1 MAKRRGTKQ
10 NKRKTKQN
18 KKISNIICLAFL
30 LLIVPRNDQ
39 LAAGSSILCYLFLYF
54 IFLVIPQSFTG
65 LFIVVVLLSSL
76 KEIMS

>member
-10 NKRKTKQN
+10 NKRKTKKQ
-18 KKISNIICLAFL
+18 KISNVICLAFL
-30 LLIVPRNDQ
+30 LLIVPRNDH